1 MSINSAL
8 LTGVSGLVANSAALG
23 GISDNIANSNT
34 VGYKRIVTQFEDL
47 VTAGSSSR
55 SYNSGGVQANTQ
67 RFVGEQGQFT
77 QTASSTDLAIS
88 GNGFFVVT
96 DKATSLTPVDVRSY
110 TRAGSFSPDSAGYLK
125 NAAGLY
131 LQGWPA
137 DNSGVVSPDP
147 SDLTRLQTINVQA
160 LGNIPN
166 PTASAAINAN
176 LNAAQTISA
185 QEATYDA
192 TVPATSMAAYDPVA
206 GTGVKPD
213 FSTQVTV
220 YDAKGSA
227 HTFELDFLRSS
238 AAPNTWHAEMRAIPA
253 ADLTGTTNGLIT
265 SGVLAFNPN
274 GTIDATN
281 TTFSTSAIDIAA
293 SSAGAG
299 VRWAAGLGLP
309 DQKIAFNL
317 STSPGGVTQYD
328 SASLTN
334 STSVDGGPA
343 GTLTGVKIDK
353 AGYVTATFSN
363 GAQRRIAQVAL
374 ATFSNTDA
382 LTAVS
387 GDAYRA
393 SVDSGTFTL
402 KTAGEGNTGAI
413 AASSL
418 ESSTVDLSSEFTGLI
433 VTQRAYAASSK
444 IISTADQ
451 MLQELINTK
460 Q

>member
-8 LTGVSGLVANSAALG
+8 LSGVSGLVANSAALG
-23 GISDNIANSNT
+23 GISDNIANANT
-34 VGYKRIVTQFEDL
+34 VGYKRNLTQFEDL
-47 VTAGSSSR
+47 VTAGSTSGA
-55 SYNSGGVQANTQ
+55 YNAGGVQANTN

-77 QTASSTDLAIS
+77 QTASTTDLAIA

-96 DKATSLTPVDVRSY
+96 DKATGLTPSDIRSY
-110 TRAGSFSPDSAGYLK
+110 TRAGNFTTDSAGYLK
-125 NAAGLY
+125 NDAGLY

-137 DNSGVVSPDP
+137 DSSGFITADP
-147 SDLTRLQTINVQA
+147 SDLTRLSTINVQA

-166 PTASAAINAN
+166 PTASASINAN
-176 LNAAQTISA
+176 LDAATTISA
-185 QEATYDA
+185 QEATYDP
-192 TVPATSMAAYDPVA
+192 TVAATSMAAYDPAA

-213 FSTQVTV
+213 FSTQVTI
-220 YDAKGSA
+220 YDAKGGA
-227 HTFELDFLRSS
+227 HTVELDFLKSS
-238 AAPNTWHAEMRAIPA
+238 AASNTWHAEMRAIPA
-253 ADLTGTTNGLIT
+253 GDLAGTNNGLIT
-265 SGVLAFNPN
+265 SGTLAFNPD
-274 GTIDATN
+274 GTIDTVN
-281 TTFSTSAIDIAA
+281 TTFATTAVTIAA

-299 VRWAAGLGLP
+299 VRWSSALGLP
-309 DQKIAFNL
+309 DQTIAVNL
-317 STSPGGVTQYD
+317 SNSSGGMTQYD

-343 GTLTGVKIDK
+343 GTLTGVKIDPD
-353 AGYVTATFSN
+353 GFVTATFSN
-363 GAQRRIAQVAL
+363 GAQRRIAQVAV
-374 ATFSNTDA
+374 ATFPAPNS

-393 SVDSGTFTL
+393 SIDSGTFTL
-402 KTAGEGNTGAI
+402 KTPGEGGAGRI
-413 AASSL
+413 SPSSL

-451 MLQELINTK
+451 MLQELVNTK

>member
-34 VGYKRIVTQFEDL
+34 IGYKRNITQFQDL

-55 SYNSGGVQANTQ
+55 NYNSGGVEANTS
-67 RFVGEQGQFT
+67 RFVVEQGQFT
-77 QTASSTDLAIS
+77 QTSSRTDLAIS
-88 GNGFFVVT
+88 GNGFFVVS
-96 DKATSLTPVDVRSY
+96 DKATGLTASDARSY
-110 TRAGSFSPDSAGYLK
+110 TRAGSFTPDSKGYLR
-125 NAAGLY
+125 NSAGLY

-137 DNSGVVSPDP
+137 DSTGAIQPDP
-147 SDLTRLQTINVQA
+147 SDLTRLNSINVQTV
-160 LGNIPN
+160 GNIPN
-166 PTASAAINAN
+166 PTALASINAN
-176 LNAAQTISA
+176 LNAGQAISA
-185 QEATYDA
+185 QEATYNPA
-192 TVPATSMAAYDPVA
+192 VAATSMAAYDPVA

-213 FSTQVTV
+213 FTTQVTM
-220 YDAKGSA
+220 YDAKGGA
-227 HTFELDFLRSS
+227 HTIELDFLKSS
-238 AAPNTWHAEMRAIPA
+238 AAPNTWHAEMRMIPST
-253 ADLTGTTNGLIT
+253 DLAGTANGLIT
-265 SGVLAFNPN
+265 SGTLAFKPD
-274 GTIDATN
+274 GTIDTTN
-281 TTFSTSAIDIAA
+281 TTFSTGALTIAN
-293 SSAGAG
+293 STAGAG
-299 VRWAAGLGLP
+299 VRWSTGLGLP
-309 DQKIAFNL
+309 DQKLSVNL
-317 STSPGGVTQYD
+317 ASSPGGFTQYD

-343 GTLTGVKIDK
+343 GTLTGVTIDNQ
-353 AGYVTATFSN
+353 GFVTASFSN
-363 GAQRRIAQVAL
+363 GAQRRLAQVAL
-374 ATFSNTDA
+374 ATFPDPDS

-393 SVDSGTFTL
+393 SVNSGNFTL
-402 KTAGEGNTGAI
+402 KTPGEGGAGQIASNT
-413 AASSL
+413 L